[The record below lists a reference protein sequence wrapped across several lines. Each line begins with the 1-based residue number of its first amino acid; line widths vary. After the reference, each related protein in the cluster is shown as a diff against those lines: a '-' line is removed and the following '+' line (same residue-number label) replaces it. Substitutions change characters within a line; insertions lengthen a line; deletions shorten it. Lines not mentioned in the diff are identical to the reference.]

1 MNLLFGIIPSPYRMD
16 FYKVLHE
23 RVACRFYFRDKSSGD
38 VAFDLEEVRRSCPFP
53 VGHYHAGWGLGS
65 LLRLHR
71 IIREEKPGVVFV
83 SEFSVT
89 TLQVLLLRRFSRFS
103 FKVVSICDD
112 SPDMIAGND
121 FGWMHRL
128 ARRIVPRRLD
138 NLVLTNAGALDWYR
152 HRFGKGILMPIL
164 ADETRVRAALA
175 RVLPL
180 SERIRPTQKP
190 IVAYVGR
197 FIALKN
203 LSTLVRAMQPLRDRM
218 QLVFIGDGPER
229 ERLLSQAPWALFP
242 GSLSG
247 DDLLAWYDLVDVL
260 VLPSFQEAYG
270 AVTGEALMA
279 GAQVIVSRKAGSSE
293 LVREGENGFVVDPDD
308 PEGITRCLESLLG
321 SLEDGRTLSL
331 RANLHP
337 YRFIGCMAGFI
348 QEINS
353 L

>member
-1 MNLLFGIIPSPYRMD
+1 MNLLFGIVPSPYRMD
-16 FYKVLHE
+16 FYRALHA
-23 RVACRFYFRDKSSGD
+23 RAACRLFFLDVAPLD
-38 VAFDLEEVRRSCPFP
+38 VAFDLDVVRDSCPSLFE
-53 VGHYHAGWGLGS
+53 HYQAGWRIRSFLA
-65 LLRLHR
+65 LYRL
-71 IIREEKPGVVFV
+71 IRKEKPGIVFV

-89 TLQVLLLRRFSRFS
+89 TLQVLLIRLLIRPG

-112 SPDMIAGND
+112 SPDMIEGND
-121 FGWMHRL
+121 FGWRHWL
-128 ARRIVPRRLD
+128 ARKVIPRLLD
-138 NLVLTNAGALDWYR
+138 ELVLANSGARDWYR
-152 HRFGKGILMPIL
+152 SHFGKGILMPIL
-164 ADETRVRAALA
+164 ADETRVRPILE

-180 SERIRPTQKP
+180 AEGIRPTRKP
-190 IVAYVGR
+190 IVAFVGR
-197 FIALKN
+197 FVELKN
-203 LSTLVRAMQPLRDRM
+203 LSTLIEAMDPLRDRM

-229 ERLLSQAPWALFP
+229 EKLCSRAPWALFT